1 MKEQTMIILEI
12 VGLTDMGLR
21 RSNNEDAFIVLQ
33 DKWVTAVADGMG
45 GAAAGEVAS
54 KIFVT
59 VVRESF
65 ADAAVSSEE
74 AAYQLVQQVFSAANE
89 RIIEHVAKNPADAGM
104 GCTAELLTFVDG
116 RYIIGHVGDS
126 RIYLFRNG
134 NLRQLTRDH
143 SLVQMHLDGGMITA
157 EEARVHPKKN
167 IVLRVVGMEQD
178 FSLDILRGNSF
189 PGDLFLLCSDG
200 LSDMIDD
207 NAILEILL
215 SSYSLEQTANKLV
228 ESAKEAGCKDNIT
241 VVLCQVK
248 QT

>member
-89 RIIEHVAKNPADAGM
+89 RIIEHVANFPADAGM

-134 NLRQLTRDH
+134 DLRQLTRDH

-189 PGDLFLLCSDG
+189 AGDLFLLCSDG

-207 NAILEILL
+207 NAILAILS
-215 SSYSLEQTANKLV
+215 SSYSLEQKASNLI
-228 ESAKEAGCKDNIT
+228 ESAKEAGGKDNIT

>member
-74 AAYQLVQQVFSAANE
+74 AAYQLVQQVFSVANE
-89 RIIEHVAKNPADAGM
+89 RIIEHVANFPADAGM

-134 NLRQLTRDH
+134 DLRQLTRDH

-178 FSLDILRGNSF
+178 FSLDILRGNTF
-189 PGDLFLLCSDG
+189 AGDLFLLCSDG

-207 NAILEILL
+207 NAILAILS
-215 SSYSLEQTANKLV
+215 SSYSLEQKASNLI
-228 ESAKEAGCKDNIT
+228 ESAKEAGGKDNIT

>member
-33 DKWVTAVADGMG
+33 EQWVTAVADGMG

-74 AAYQLVQQVFSAANE
+74 AAYHLVQQVFSAANE
-89 RIIEHVAKNPADAGM
+89 RIIEHVANFPADAGM

-134 NLRQLTRDH
+134 DLRQLTRDH

-167 IVLRVVGMEQD
+167 IVLRVVGMERD

-189 PGDLFLLCSDG
+189 ADDLFLLCSDG

-207 NAILEILL
+207 NAILAILS
-215 SSYSLEQTANKLV
+215 SSYSLEQKANKLV
-228 ESAKEAGCKDNIT
+228 ESAKDAGGKDNIT

>member
-33 DKWVTAVADGMG
+33 DQLVTAVADGMG

-89 RIIEHVAKNPADAGM
+89 RIIEHVANFPADAGM

-134 NLRQLTRDH
+134 DLRQLTRDH

-189 PGDLFLLCSDG
+189 AGDLFLLCSDG

-207 NAILEILL
+207 NAILAILS
-215 SSYSLEQTANKLV
+215 SSYSLEQKANKLV
-228 ESAKEAGCKDNIT
+228 ESAKDAGGKDNIT

>member
-33 DKWVTAVADGMG
+33 DQLVTAVADGMG

-89 RIIEHVAKNPADAGM
+89 RIIEHVANFPADAGM

-116 RYIIGHVGDS
+116 RYIIGHVGVS

-134 NLRQLTRDH
+134 DLRQLTRDH

-189 PGDLFLLCSDG
+189 AGDLFLLCSDG

-207 NAILEILL
+207 NAILAILS
-215 SSYSLEQTANKLV
+215 SSYSLEQKANKLV
-228 ESAKEAGCKDNIT
+228 ESAKDAGGKDNIT

>member
-74 AAYQLVQQVFSAANE
+74 AAYQLVQQVFSVANE
-89 RIIEHVAKNPADAGM
+89 RIIEHVANFPADAGM

-134 NLRQLTRDH
+134 DLRQLTRDH

-178 FSLDILRGNSF
+178 FSLDILRGNTF
-189 PGDLFLLCSDG
+189 AGDLFLLCSDG

-207 NAILEILL
+207 NAILAILS
-215 SSYSLEQTANKLV
+215 SSYSLEQKANKLV
-228 ESAKEAGCKDNIT
+228 ESAKEAGGKDNIT